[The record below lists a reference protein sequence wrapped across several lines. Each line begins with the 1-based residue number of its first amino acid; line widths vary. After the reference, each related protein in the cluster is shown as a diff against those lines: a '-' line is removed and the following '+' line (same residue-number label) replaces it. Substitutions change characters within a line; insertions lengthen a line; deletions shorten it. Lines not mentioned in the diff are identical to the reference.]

1 MNLDLGQL
9 LRFIPLIVGLIL
21 AYHLIFKVKL
31 PSEGIWAI
39 VTYFIGILLVFL
51 AVSFII
57 TQVFATWA
65 NDLLE
70 AGTSN
75 EWQQV
80 MSTSSEIL
88 DSAFNTTGGS
98 GSPNPPAPTATPPTL
113 IVVTPTSPSSGG
125 GGGGGSGNTIYYT
138 VVQGDT
144 LSSIA
149 SRFGTTVEAI
159 KTANGLVSDLIYV
172 GQVLIIPQ

>member
-9 LRFIPLIVGLIL
+9 LQFIPLIVGLIL

-70 AGTSN
+70 AGSST

-80 MSTSSEIL
+80 MSTSSDIL
-88 DSAFNTTGGS
+88 DSAFNTGS
-98 GSPNPPAPTATPPTL
+98 GSGNPNPPAATATPPTL
-113 IVVTPTSPSSGG
+113 IVVTPTPPSSGG
-125 GGGGGSGNTIYYT
+125 GGGGTTIYYT

-149 SRFGTTVEAI
+149 GRFGTTVDAI
-159 KTANGLVSDLIYV
+159 KAANGLVSDLIYV
-172 GQVLIIPQ
+172 GQVLIIPR